1 LTQPSHPITDPAQL
15 LRWWHRHQAQWL
27 TCEADRIRNGL
38 LQDLF
43 AVRRQLELQT
53 GENGL
58 GTVEH
63 LVEHLYADLDA
74 LGNRLSSPYAQES
87 LPLAIQHA
95 LQDWPPALALK
106 LNLPTD
112 WPDEPT
118 EHISLLLLG
127 LDHLRHTLMAQA
139 SLPQSIHIC
148 LVEQV
153 AGKQLTLDL
162 SYDDAV
168 PPGLLTL
175 WEAEDWLYPVAT
187 FEVLSQGRVSYRC
200 ESNTL
205 EWIFDW

>member
-1 LTQPSHPITDPAQL
+1 MTQLSHPITDPAQL
-15 LRWWHRHQAQWL
+15 LRWWHWHQAQWL

-63 LVEHLYADLDA
+63 LYADLDA
-74 LGNRLSSPYAQES
+74 LGNRLSSPYVQES

-95 LQDWPPALALK
+95 LGDWPPALVLK
-106 LNLPTD
+106 LDLPTD
-112 WPDEPT
+112 WPDEPA

-127 LDHLRHTLMAQA
+127 LNHLRHALMAQA
-139 SLPQSIHIC
+139 SLPQSIHVC
-148 LVEQV
+148 LVEQ
-153 AGKQLTLDL
+153 AEAKQLTLDL
-162 SYDDAV
+162 TYGDKV

-175 WEAEDWLYPVAT
+175 WESEDWLYPVAT
-187 FEVLSQGRVSYRC
+187 FEVLSQGQVSYRC

>member
-1 LTQPSHPITDPAQL
+1 MTQLSHPITDPAQL
-15 LRWWHRHQAQWL
+15 LRWWHRHQTRWL

-43 AVRRQLELQT
+43 AVRRQFELQG

-58 GTVEH
+58 ST
-63 LVEHLYADLDA
+63 VEHLYADLDA

-106 LNLPTD
+106 LDLPTN
-112 WPDEPT
+112 WSNEPT

-127 LDHLRHTLMAQA
+127 LNHLRHTLLGQA
-139 SLPQSIHIC
+139 SLPQLSHIC

-162 SYDDAV
+162 TYGEEV

-175 WEAEDWLYPVAT
+175 WESEDWLYPVAT
-187 FEVLSQGRVSYRC
+187 FEVLSQGQVSCCYGPT
-200 ESNTL
+200 TL
-205 EWIFDW
+205 EWIFVW